1 MNQNKRIFQ
10 PPASSFQLFPL
21 FLHLHFKQYT
31 FMSLSSKYEPQ
42 KVEDKWYKHWMDKGY
57 FKARVNPKKEPFTI
71 VIPPPN
77 VTGVLHMGHMLNN
90 TIQDVLIRKARME
103 GKEALWVPGTDHAS
117 IATEAKVVRMLREKG
132 IKKSDLTRDEFM
144 KYSWEWKE
152 KYGGIILEQLKK
164 LGASCDWERTAFTM
178 DDAYYKAVIRVF
190 VDLYKK
196 GYIYRGWRMVNWDV
210 EAQTTVSNEEVIYAD
225 KEEVSK
231 LYKVQYSIKDSDEKV
246 IIATQRPETI
256 LGDTGIAVNP
266 KDERFKHLIGKKA
279 LVPFIGRE
287 IPIIG
292 DDYVEMDFGTGCLK
306 VTPAHD
312 PNDYEIGLRH
322 NLEVID
328 TINLDGTLNEKC
340 EVPAYVGMDRF
351 AVRKQIIKDLEEA
364 GYLMGFEEF
373 TTKIGRSE
381 RTNTVIEPKLS
392 LQWFINMKEISKTA
406 HKVVMDD
413 EIELLPSKFK
423 NTYNHWM
430 ENVKDWCISR
440 QLWWG
445 QRIPAYF
452 YGEGDDDFVVAESL
466 EEAVELARK
475 KSGTN
480 DLTASDLRQD
490 EDVLDTWASSWLFP
504 MAVFDGFNDDCFD
517 KETGKIIK
525 GKNADLDYF
534 YPTSVLVTAPEILFF
549 WVARMIIAGYEYMDD
564 KPFKHVYLTGIV
576 RDKQRRKMSKSLGN
590 SPDPLD
596 LIRDYGADAVRTGM
610 LFSSPAGNDLLYDEK
625 LVEQGRNFANK
636 IWNAFRLV
644 KGWEVKGNATP
655 GENTIAIQWFDSRF
669 NETLAEIE
677 DHFSKFRI
685 SDALMATYK
694 LIWNDFCSW
703 YLEMI
708 KPAYGQPIDPATY
721 EVTLNFFEKIMKI
734 LHPFMP
740 FISEEIWSELRERG
754 EEQDIIVSAW
764 PVMGGTDAQ
773 LTKNAETA
781 FELISQIRNARSSK
795 GISPKETLDL
805 YIRAKEQEAY
815 QRFAGVITKLGN
827 IGELRFTE
835 EKVDNSLSFVIKSDE
850 FYLPLPEGSIDV
862 EAEKAEITKELEYTR
877 GFLNSVMKKLSNEKF
892 VNGAPEQVV
901 ANEKKKQ
908 ADAESKIKVLEEKLA
923 SLS

>member
-1 MNQNKRIFQ
+1 
-10 PPASSFQLFPL
+10 
-21 FLHLHFKQYT
+21 
-31 FMSLSSKYEPQ
+31 MSLSSKYDSQ
-42 KVEDKWYKHWMDKGY
+42 QVEDKWYKHWMDKGY
-57 FKARVNPKKEPFTI
+57 FKAQVNPQKEPFTI

-132 IKKSDLTRDEFM
+132 IKKSDLTRDDFM
-144 KYSWEWKE
+144 KHSWEWKE

-164 LGASCDWERTAFTM
+164 LGASCDWDRTAFTM

-190 VDLYKK
+190 VDLNKK

-225 KEEVSK
+225 KEETSK
-231 LYKVQYSIKDSDEKV
+231 LYKVQYAIKDSDEKV

-256 LGDTGIAVNP
+256 LGDTAIAVNP
-266 KDERFKHLIGKKA
+266 KDDRFKHLIGKKA
-279 LVPFIGRE
+279 LVPFINRE

-292 DDYVEMDFGTGCLK
+292 DDYVEIEFGTGCLK

-328 TINLDGTLNEKC
+328 TINPDGTLNEKC
-340 EVPAYVGMDRF
+340 EVPAYIGMERF
-351 AVRKQIIKDLEEA
+351 AVRKQIIKDLDEA
-364 GYLMGFEEF
+364 GILMGFEEF

-413 EIELLPSKFK
+413 EVELLPSKFK

-430 ENVKDWCISR
+430 ENVRDWCISR

-452 YGEGDDDFVVAESL
+452 YGTGDDDFVVAESL
-466 EEAVELARK
+466 EEAIEMARD

-480 DLTASDLRQD
+480 DLTAADLRQD

-504 MAVFDGFNDDCFD
+504 MAVFDGFNDECFD

-525 GKNADLDYF
+525 GKNAELDYF

-549 WVARMIIAGYEYMDD
+549 WVARMIIAGYEYTGE

-596 LIRDYGADAVRTGM
+596 LIKEFGADAIRTGM

-644 KGWEVKGNATP
+644 KGWEVKGNKTP
-655 GENTIAIQWFDSRF
+655 GENTIAIQWFDSRY
-669 NETLAEIE
+669 NEALAEIE

-685 SDALMATYK
+685 SDALMSCYK
-694 LIWNDFCSW
+694 LIWNDFCAW

-708 KPAYGQPIDPATY
+708 KPAWGEPIDPATY
-721 EVTLNFFEKIMKI
+721 EVTLNFFEKIMKV

-740 FISEEIWSELRERG
+740 FITEEIWAELRERSEG
-754 EEQDIIVSAW
+754 QDIIVSAW
-764 PVMGGTDAQ
+764 PVIGETNEG
-773 LTKNAETA
+773 LTRNSEAA
-781 FELISQIRNARSSK
+781 FELISQIRNVRSSK
-795 GISPKETLDL
+795 GISPKDALELFV
-805 YIRAKEQEAY
+805 RADNQEAY
-815 QRFAGVITKLGN
+815 QRFSGVIQKLGN
-827 IGELRFTE
+827 ISELKFTE
-835 EKVDNSLSFVIKSDE
+835 EKVENSISFIIKSDE

-862 EAEKAEITKELEYTR
+862 AAEKEEIEKELAYTK

-892 VNGAPEQVV
+892 VSGAPEQVV
-901 ANEKKKQ
+901 ANEKQKQ
-908 ADAESKIKVLEEKLA
+908 ADAESKIRVLEEKLA